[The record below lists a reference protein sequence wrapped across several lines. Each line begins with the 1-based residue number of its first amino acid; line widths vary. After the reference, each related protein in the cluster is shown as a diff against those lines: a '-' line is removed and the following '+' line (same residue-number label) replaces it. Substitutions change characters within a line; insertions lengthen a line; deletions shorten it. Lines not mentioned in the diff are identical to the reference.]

1 MLGTKTNYLFKL
13 IVLVVLLPPEGGH
26 PMGYG

>member
-13 IVLVVLLPPEGGH
+13 IVLVVLLTPEGGH
-26 PMGYG
+26 PMG